1 MTQWLPLLGSLPVA
15 GAVLVGVL
23 ANNRTHRDGI
33 AAADERGRQAL
44 DAAQR
49 HVELSNIVGDQ
60 RDHDAWRR
68 EAVLA
73 AVASILETSA
83 SVRADLASCG
93 EWDLVTTDEIDNVG
107 AQIHKVIWD
116 RPSSML
122 TRLRVVAHRRIP
134 NKCEDLLRTLTAAQH
149 ITMQR
154 LKLHIDVEA
163 TVEELEEMAS
173 LWQKAMRHA
182 AEQERALVETTRIEL
197 GIEIATKSPVGA
209 TVTAPQP
216 VVESPVAD
224 AHSADGSATE
234 EDTAATDSR
243 TTESDPVESH
253 TTTTSASETDSTTVQ
268 ATEAHSAASPA
279 TAADATQETSSERTE
294 LDAGADVEPDPA
306 PGQQHRDNAAEPR
319 EPETVRV

>member
-15 GAVLVGVL
+15 GAVLVGVI
-23 ANNRTHRDGI
+23 ANNRTHRDAL

-49 HVELSNIVGDQ
+49 HVELSNMVGDQ
-60 RDHDAWRR
+60 RDHEAWRR

-93 EWDLVTTDEIDNVG
+93 DWELLTTEEIDNAG
-107 AQIHKVIWD
+107 AQIHKLIWGG
-116 RPSSML
+116 PSGML

-134 NKCEDLLRTLTAAQH
+134 NKCEDLLRTLTVAQH

-197 GIEIATKSPVGA
+197 GIEIASKTVGA
-209 TVTAPQP
+209 EPAPAPARVVAETQSPTAHSDAAESVEQEQQPSVPPQSADPQAQPEQVTETQP
-216 VVESPVAD
+216 IAESP
-224 AHSADGSATE
+224 H
-234 EDTAATDSR
+234 
-243 TTESDPVESH
+243 P
-253 TTTTSASETDSTTVQ
+253 
-268 ATEAHSAASPA
+268 TEALDNDPRD
-279 TAADATQETSSERTE
+279 AAD
-294 LDAGADVEPDPA
+294 
-306 PGQQHRDNAAEPR
+306 PR
-319 EPETVRV
+319 EAETVRA

>member
-15 GAVLVGVL
+15 GAVLVGVI
-23 ANNRTHRDGI
+23 ANNRTHREGI

-49 HVELSNIVGDQ
+49 NVELSNMVGDQ
-60 RDHDAWRR
+60 RDHEAWRR

-83 SVRADLASCG
+83 SVRADLTTCG
-93 EWDLVTTDEIDNVG
+93 EWDMVTTEEIDRFS

-116 RPSSML
+116 RPGGML

-182 AEQERALVETTRIEL
+182 AEQERSLVETTRIEL
-197 GIEIATKSPVGA
+197 GIEIASKGIGVDPVPA
-209 TVTAPQP
+209 VQSVVTETLSEEVEFEEVAAEQPEPSAEPQQSAEQQPAQLQQPVEPQQFAPPQQSAEQQHAEPQP
-216 VVESPVAD
+216 AEQQNEAAREDDPRD
-224 AHSADGSATE
+224 AI
-234 EDTAATDSR
+234 
-243 TTESDPVESH
+243 DPRDAVDPRD
-253 TTTTSASETDSTTVQ
+253 AQTVK
-268 ATEAHSAASPA
+268 
-279 TAADATQETSSERTE
+279 
-294 LDAGADVEPDPA
+294 V
-306 PGQQHRDNAAEPR
+306 
-319 EPETVRV
+319 

>member
-15 GAVLVGVL
+15 GAVLVGVI
-23 ANNRTHRDGI
+23 ANNRTHRDAL

-49 HVELSNIVGDQ
+49 HVELSNMVGDQ
-60 RDHDAWRR
+60 RDHEAWRR

-93 EWDLVTTDEIDNVG
+93 DWELLTTEEIDNAG
-107 AQIHKVIWD
+107 AQIHKLIWGG
-116 RPSSML
+116 PSGML

-134 NKCEDLLRTLTAAQH
+134 NKCEDLLRTLTVAQH

-197 GIEIATKSPVGA
+197 GIEIASKTVGA
-209 TVTAPQP
+209 EPAPAPARVVAETQSPTAHSDAAESVEQEQQPSVPPQSADPQAQPEQVTETQP
-216 VVESPVAD
+216 IAESPHPTD
-224 AHSADGSATE
+224 ALDN
-234 EDTAATDSR
+234 
-243 TTESDPVESH
+243 DPR
-253 TTTTSASETDSTTVQ
+253 D
-268 ATEAHSAASPA
+268 
-279 TAADATQETSSERTE
+279 AAD
-294 LDAGADVEPDPA
+294 
-306 PGQQHRDNAAEPR
+306 PR
-319 EPETVRV
+319 EAETVRA

>member
-15 GAVLVGVL
+15 GAVLVGVI
-23 ANNRTHRDGI
+23 ANNRTHREGI

-49 HVELSNIVGDQ
+49 NVELSNMVGDQ
-60 RDHDAWRR
+60 RDHEAWRR

-83 SVRADLASCG
+83 SVRADLTTCG
-93 EWDLVTTDEIDNVG
+93 EWDLVTADEIDSVG

-116 RPSSML
+116 RPGGML

-197 GIEIATKSPVGA
+197 GIEIATKGFGVDPVPL
-209 TVTAPQP
+209 PQP
-216 VVESPVAD
+216 VVAET
-224 AHSADGSATE
+224 GSAEVEFEEAIEEQPTE
-234 EDTAATDSR
+234 PAQSAELEQSAEPQPAA
-243 TTESDPVESH
+243 EPPH
-253 TTTTSASETDSTTVQ
+253 
-268 ATEAHSAASPA
+268 ATEALPVTETLPVTEAPQQDDPR
-279 TAADATQETSSERTE
+279 DAV
-294 LDAGADVEPDPA
+294 D
-306 PGQQHRDNAAEPR
+306 PR
-319 EPETVRV
+319 EAQTVKV

>member
-1 MTQWLPLLGSLPVA
+1 MF
-15 GAVLVGVL
+15 
-23 ANNRTHRDGI
+23 ANNRTHREGI

-49 HVELSNIVGDQ
+49 HVELSNMVGDQ
-60 RDHDAWRR
+60 RDHEAWRR

-83 SVRADLASCG
+83 SVRGDLASCG
-93 EWDLVTTDEIDNVG
+93 EWDLVTAEEIDGVG

-116 RPSSML
+116 RPGGTL

-182 AEQERALVETTRIEL
+182 AEQERALVEITRLEL
-197 GIEIATKSPVGA
+197 GIEIASKGPAAPPVPTA
-209 TVTAPQP
+209 QAPVAEPVAETPTAAPEPALAPEEHHTAVLRVVTADTEPP
-216 VVESPVAD
+216 AGTPETAPVAD
-224 AHSADGSATE
+224 E
-234 EDTAATDSR
+234 
-243 TTESDPVESH
+243 PV
-253 TTTTSASETDSTTVQ
+253 AQ
-268 ATEAHSAASPA
+268 R
-279 TAADATQETSSERTE
+279 Q
-294 LDAGADVEPDPA
+294 
-306 PGQQHRDNAAEPR
+306 AEPAQ
-319 EPETVRV
+319 V

>member
-15 GAVLVGVL
+15 AAVLVGVI

-49 HVELSNIVGDQ
+49 HVELSNMVGDQ
-60 RDHDAWRR
+60 RDHEAWRR
-68 EAVLA
+68 EAVLS

-83 SVRADLASCG
+83 SVRADLANCG
-93 EWDLVTTDEIDNVG
+93 DWDLVTTEEIDGVS

-116 RPSSML
+116 RPTSML

-182 AEQERALVETTRIEL
+182 AEQERALVETTRAEL
-197 GIEIATKSPVGA
+197 GVEIPSKGTVVQPVPAVREPVGEPTA
-209 TVTAPQP
+209 EPVTEPTA
-216 VVESPVAD
+216 ET
-224 AHSADGSATE
+224 GTE
-234 EDTAATDSR
+234 
-243 TTESDPVESH
+243 P
-253 TTTTSASETDSTTVQ
+253 
-268 ATEAHSAASPA
+268 ATEADMPE
-279 TAADATQETSSERTE
+279 Q
-294 LDAGADVEPDPA
+294 P
-306 PGQQHRDNAAEPR
+306 AAEQTAQLRLADMAPDEIAPDTDAR
-319 EPETVRV
+319 QAEPAKV

>member
-15 GAVLVGVL
+15 GAVLVGVI
-23 ANNRTHRDGI
+23 ANNRTHREGI

-49 HVELSNIVGDQ
+49 NVELSNMVGDQ
-60 RDHDAWRR
+60 RDHEAWRR

-83 SVRADLASCG
+83 SVRADLTTCG
-93 EWDLVTTDEIDNVG
+93 EWDLVTADEIDSVS

-116 RPSSML
+116 RPGGML

-197 GIEIATKSPVGA
+197 GIEIASKGVGVDPVPVPQPMVA
-209 TVTAPQP
+209 ETRSEEVEFEEVTSEPVQAQESAEPQQSTEPQQVAQQQPSAEPQQSAQTQQSAEPQQSAEVQHVNEAPQEDDP
-216 VVESPVAD
+216 RD
-224 AHSADGSATE
+224 AVD
-234 EDTAATDSR
+234 
-243 TTESDPVESH
+243 
-253 TTTTSASETDSTTVQ
+253 
-268 ATEAHSAASPA
+268 
-279 TAADATQETSSERTE
+279 
-294 LDAGADVEPDPA
+294 
-306 PGQQHRDNAAEPR
+306 PR
-319 EPETVRV
+319 EAQTVKV

>member
-1 MTQWLPLLGSLPVA
+1 MMTARCLGAMIGGVTQWLPLLGSLIVA
-15 GAVLVGVL
+15 AAVLVGVI
-23 ANNRTHRDGI
+23 ANNRTHREGI

-49 HVELSNIVGDQ
+49 NVELSNMVGDQ
-60 RDHDAWRR
+60 RDHEAWRR

-83 SVRADLASCG
+83 SVRADLTNCG
-93 EWDLVTTDEIDNVG
+93 DWDLVTTEEIDNVG

-197 GIEIATKSPVGA
+197 GIDIATKGPAVAPVPA
-209 TVTAPQP
+209 AVPEP
-216 VVESPVAD
+216 VVEEPAVEEPIAEEPVA
-224 AHSADGSATE
+224 A
-234 EDTAATDSR
+234 
-243 TTESDPVESH
+243 
-253 TTTTSASETDSTTVQ
+253 
-268 ATEAHSAASPA
+268 EA
-279 TAADATQETSSERTE
+279 
-294 LDAGADVEPDPA
+294 
-306 PGQQHRDNAAEPR
+306 AAEPQVEEQTAELR
-319 EPETVRV
+319 VVEVVEADVVEMRKAEPAQV

>member
-15 GAVLVGVL
+15 GAVLVGVI
-23 ANNRTHRDGI
+23 ANNRTHRDAL

-49 HVELSNIVGDQ
+49 HVELSNMVGDQ
-60 RDHDAWRR
+60 RDHEAWRR

-93 EWDLVTTDEIDNVG
+93 DWELLTVDEIDNAG
-107 AQIHKVIWD
+107 AQIHKLIWGG
-116 RPSSML
+116 PSGML

-134 NKCEDLLRTLTAAQH
+134 NKCEDLLRTLTVAQH

-197 GIEIATKSPVGA
+197 GIEIASKTVGA
-209 TVTAPQP
+209 EPAPAP
-216 VVESPVAD
+216 VRPVAETPSPT
-224 AHSADGSATE
+224 AHSDEPEAEQVTEQLPSVPPQSADLQAEPEQVTE
-234 EDTAATDSR
+234 TQP
-243 TTESDPVESH
+243 ESEHP
-253 TTTTSASETDSTTVQ
+253 
-268 ATEAHSAASPA
+268 TEALADDPRD
-279 TAADATQETSSERTE
+279 AAD
-294 LDAGADVEPDPA
+294 
-306 PGQQHRDNAAEPR
+306 PR
-319 EPETVRV
+319 EAETVRA

>member
-15 GAVLVGVL
+15 GAVLVGVI
-23 ANNRTHRDGI
+23 ANNRTHRDAL

-49 HVELSNIVGDQ
+49 HVELSNMVGDQ
-60 RDHDAWRR
+60 RDHEAWRR

-93 EWDLVTTDEIDNVG
+93 DWELLTVDEIDNVG

-116 RPSSML
+116 RPSAML

-197 GIEIATKSPVGA
+197 GIEIASKTVGA
-209 TVTAPQP
+209 
-216 VVESPVAD
+216 E
-224 AHSADGSATE
+224 
-234 EDTAATDSR
+234 
-243 TTESDPVESH
+243 
-253 TTTTSASETDSTTVQ
+253 
-268 ATEAHSAASPA
+268 
-279 TAADATQETSSERTE
+279 
-294 LDAGADVEPDPA
+294 PA
-306 PGQQHRDNAAEPR
+306 PAPIRVVAETPSPTEDSEEPESEQVTEQLQSVPQQSDGTQSQPEPSPETQAIAESQHPAENPDNDPRDAIDPR
-319 EPETVRV
+319 EAETVRA

>member
-15 GAVLVGVL
+15 GAVLVGVM
-23 ANNRTHRDGI
+23 ANNRTHRDAI

-44 DAAQR
+44 DASQR
-49 HVELSNIVGDQ
+49 NVELSNMVGDQ
-60 RDHDAWRR
+60 RDHEAWRR

-83 SVRADLASCG
+83 SVRADLTTCG
-93 EWDLVTTDEIDNVG
+93 EWDMVTNDEIDRFS
-107 AQIHKVIWD
+107 AQVHKVIWD
-116 RPSSML
+116 RPGGML

-163 TVEELEEMAS
+163 TVDELEEMAS

-197 GIEIATKSPVGA
+197 GIEIASKGVDPVPQSVVVETRSA
-209 TVTAPQP
+209 EVAFEEVASEQPTQQQPEPQQYAEPQP
-216 VVESPVAD
+216 PAEAQHHAEPSEPAEQQQLSVEPQQSQPP
-224 AHSADGSATE
+224 
-234 EDTAATDSR
+234 TAAQHANGSPQQD
-243 TTESDPVESH
+243 DPRV
-253 TTTTSASETDSTTVQ
+253 D
-268 ATEAHSAASPA
+268 
-279 TAADATQETSSERTE
+279 
-294 LDAGADVEPDPA
+294 
-306 PGQQHRDNAAEPR
+306 PR
-319 EPETVRV
+319 EAQTVRI

>member
-15 GAVLVGVL
+15 GAVLVGVI
-23 ANNRTHRDGI
+23 ANNRTHRAGI

-44 DAAQR
+44 DTAQR
-49 HVELSNIVGDQ
+49 NVELSNMVGDQ
-60 RDHDAWRR
+60 RDHEAWRR

-73 AVASILETSA
+73 AVASILEISA
-83 SVRADLASCG
+83 SVRADLTTCG
-93 EWDLVTTDEIDNVG
+93 EWDLVTADEIDSVG

-116 RPSSML
+116 RPGGML

-197 GIEIATKSPVGA
+197 GIEIASKGGGVDPVP
-209 TVTAPQP
+209 APQP
-216 VVESPVAD
+216 VIAETRSEEAVFED
-224 AHSADGSATE
+224 ATE
-234 EDTAATDSR
+234 ER
-243 TTESDPVESH
+243 
-253 TTTTSASETDSTTVQ
+253 
-268 ATEAHSAASPA
+268 PA
-279 TAADATQETSSERTE
+279 TP
-294 LDAGADVEPDPA
+294 EPS
-306 PGQQHRDNAAEPR
+306 AEPTQSAPQQQADPQQPAEGPQLVEAPHPVDSPHANEIPQEDDPR
-319 EPETVRV
+319 EAVDPREAQTVKV

>member
-15 GAVLVGVL
+15 GAVLVGVI
-23 ANNRTHRDGI
+23 ANNRTHREGI

-49 HVELSNIVGDQ
+49 NVELSNMVGDQ
-60 RDHDAWRR
+60 RDHEAWRR

-73 AVASILETSA
+73 AVASILEMSA
-83 SVRADLASCG
+83 SVRADLTTCG
-93 EWDLVTTDEIDNVG
+93 EWDLVTTDEIDNVS

-116 RPSSML
+116 RPGGTL

-163 TVEELEEMAS
+163 TVEELEQMAS

-197 GIEIATKSPVGA
+197 GIEIASKGGGADPVP
-209 TVTAPQP
+209 APQP
-216 VVESPVAD
+216 VVAETPSDEVGVEEVTAEQP
-224 AHSADGSATE
+224 TE
-234 EDTAATDSR
+234 PRPPAEPQPP
-243 TTESDPVESH
+243 TEPEQ
-253 TTTTSASETDSTTVQ
+253 STEPQ
-268 ATEAHSAASPA
+268 QPTEAPQLIEARPTNEAPQEDDPR
-279 TAADATQETSSERTE
+279 DA
-294 LDAGADVEPDPA
+294 VDPLEA
-306 PGQQHRDNAAEPR
+306 Q
-319 EPETVRV
+319 TVKV

>member
-15 GAVLVGVL
+15 GAVLVGVI
-23 ANNRTHRDGI
+23 ANNRTHREGI

-49 HVELSNIVGDQ
+49 NVELSNMVGDQ
-60 RDHDAWRR
+60 RDHEAWRR

-83 SVRADLASCG
+83 SVRADLTTCG
-93 EWDLVTTDEIDNVG
+93 EWDMVTVEEIDRFS
-107 AQIHKVIWD
+107 ADIHKVIWD
-116 RPSSML
+116 RPGGML

-182 AEQERALVETTRIEL
+182 AEQERSLVETTRIEL
-197 GIEIATKSPVGA
+197 GIEIAAKGIGVDPVP
-209 TVTAPQP
+209 APQP
-216 VVESPVAD
+216 SVAETRSAEAEYEVDPQPSAESREPAGQQTAHAQLEPSEPQQPAHFAHAD
-224 AHSADGSATE
+224 QQQSDQFAHADQQQA
-234 EDTAATDSR
+234 
-243 TTESDPVESH
+243 H
-253 TTTTSASETDSTTVQ
+253 VQ
-268 ATEAHSAASPA
+268 ADDQQQPAQLQQSAQPQQSAAQPSDEQK
-279 TAADATQETSSERTE
+279 TDALS
-294 LDAGADVEPDPA
+294 V
-306 PGQQHRDNAAEPR
+306 H
-319 EPETVRV
+319 

>member
-1 MTQWLPLLGSLPVA
+1 MTQWLPLLGSLVVA
-15 GAVLVGVL
+15 AAVLVGVI
-23 ANNRTHRDGI
+23 ANNRTHREGI

-49 HVELSNIVGDQ
+49 NVELSNMVGDQ
-60 RDHDAWRR
+60 RDHEAWRR

-83 SVRADLASCG
+83 SVRADLTSCG
-93 EWDLVTTDEIDNVG
+93 EWDLVTPEEIDSVG

-116 RPSSML
+116 RPNGML

-197 GIEIATKSPVGA
+197 GIDIATKGPAVPPVPA
-209 TVTAPQP
+209 PAPPVAEPVAEPVDETPVEDAAFEQEIEEQTAELRAVE
-216 VVESPVAD
+216 VVEDV
-224 AHSADGSATE
+224 
-234 EDTAATDSR
+234 
-243 TTESDPVESH
+243 VE
-253 TTTTSASETDSTTVQ
+253 ARQ
-268 ATEAHSAASPA
+268 
-279 TAADATQETSSERTE
+279 
-294 LDAGADVEPDPA
+294 
-306 PGQQHRDNAAEPR
+306 AEPAQ
-319 EPETVRV
+319 V

>member
-15 GAVLVGVL
+15 GAVLVGVM
-23 ANNRTHRDGI
+23 ANNRTHRAGI
-33 AAADERGRQAL
+33 TAADERGRQAL

-49 HVELSNIVGDQ
+49 NVELSNMVGDQ
-60 RDHDAWRR
+60 RDHEAWRR

-83 SVRADLASCG
+83 SVRADLTTCG
-93 EWDLVTTDEIDNVG
+93 EWDLVTADEIDSVG

-116 RPSSML
+116 RPGGML

-182 AEQERALVETTRIEL
+182 AEQERSLVETTRIEL
-197 GIEIATKSPVGA
+197 GIEIATKGLAVEPVPE
-209 TVTAPQP
+209 PQP
-216 VVESPVAD
+216 VVAESRLQEAEFE
-224 AHSADGSATE
+224 AATE
-234 EDTAATDSR
+234 ERPTVPEQSAEPQQSAEPEQSAQPQQLA
-243 TTESDPVESH
+243 DPQS
-253 TTTTSASETDSTTVQ
+253 SAEPQ
-268 ATEAHSAASPA
+268 RATEAPQQDDPR
-279 TAADATQETSSERTE
+279 DAV
-294 LDAGADVEPDPA
+294 D
-306 PGQQHRDNAAEPR
+306 PR
-319 EPETVRV
+319 EAQTVKV

>member
-23 ANNRTHRDGI
+23 ANNRTHRDAI
-33 AAADERGRQAL
+33 ASADERGRQAL

-49 HVELSNIVGDQ
+49 HVELSNMVGDQ
-60 RDHDAWRR
+60 RDHEAWRR

-93 EWDLVTTDEIDNVG
+93 DWELLTTEEIDNAG
-107 AQIHKVIWD
+107 AQIHKLIWGG
-116 RPSSML
+116 PSGML

-134 NKCEDLLRTLTAAQH
+134 NKCEDLLRTLTVAQH

-197 GIEIATKSPVGA
+197 GIEIASKTVGA
-209 TVTAPQP
+209 EPAPVPVRP
-216 VVESPVAD
+216 VVETPSPT
-224 AHSADGSATE
+224 AHSDEAESEQEQLQSVPEQSADIKAE
-234 EDTAATDSR
+234 PE
-243 TTESDPVESH
+243 
-253 TTTTSASETDSTTVQ
+253 Q
-268 ATEAHSAASPA
+268 ATEPQPITESEHPTEALANDPRD
-279 TAADATQETSSERTE
+279 AAD
-294 LDAGADVEPDPA
+294 
-306 PGQQHRDNAAEPR
+306 PR
-319 EPETVRV
+319 EAETVRA

>member
-15 GAVLVGVL
+15 GAVLVGVM
-23 ANNRTHRDGI
+23 ANNRTHRDAI

-44 DAAQR
+44 DASQR
-49 HVELSNIVGDQ
+49 NVELSNMVGDQ
-60 RDHDAWRR
+60 RDHEAWRR

-83 SVRADLASCG
+83 SVRADLTTCG
-93 EWDLVTTDEIDNVG
+93 EWDMVTNDEIDRFS
-107 AQIHKVIWD
+107 AQVHKVIWD
-116 RPSSML
+116 RPGGML

-163 TVEELEEMAS
+163 TVDELEEMAS

-197 GIEIATKSPVGA
+197 GIEIASKGIGVEPVPI
-209 TVTAPQP
+209 PQP
-216 VVESPVAD
+216 VVAETRSAADESVDPEPAQP
-224 AHSADGSATE
+224 HQSAE
-234 EDTAATDSR
+234 PPQAAER
-243 TTESDPVESH
+243 QSDRLP
-253 TTTTSASETDSTTVQ
+253 ASDDQHYAQQQQTVQLHRHAEQQ
-268 ATEAHSAASPA
+268 ATEADHVNASPQQ
-279 TAADATQETSSERTE
+279 ADPSEAIDPR
-294 LDAGADVEPDPA
+294 DA
-306 PGQQHRDNAAEPR
+306 H
-319 EPETVRV
+319 TVKV

>member
-15 GAVLVGVL
+15 GAVLVGVI
-23 ANNRTHRDGI
+23 ANNRTHREGI

-44 DAAQR
+44 DASQR
-49 HVELSNIVGDQ
+49 NVELSNMVGDQ
-60 RDHDAWRR
+60 RDHEAWRR

-83 SVRADLASCG
+83 SVRADLTTCG
-93 EWDLVTTDEIDNVG
+93 EWDLVTADEIDSVS

-116 RPSSML
+116 RPGGML

-197 GIEIATKSPVGA
+197 GIEIASKGIGA
-209 TVTAPQP
+209 EPVTAPQP
-216 VVESPVAD
+216 QLAETSPEEVEF
-224 AHSADGSATE
+224 GE
-234 EDTAATDSR
+234 AA
-243 TTESDPVESH
+243 
-253 TTTTSASETDSTTVQ
+253 ETD
-268 ATEAHSAASPA
+268 
-279 TAADATQETSSERTE
+279 
-294 LDAGADVEPDPA
+294 EPEP
-306 PGQQHRDNAAEPR
+306 PIEPPPAAEPELPIEPPQPAAAELPAQPPQPAQEQLPSEAPPQEDPRDAVDPR
-319 EPETVRV
+319 ESQTVKV

>member
-23 ANNRTHRDGI
+23 ANNRTHRDAL

-49 HVELSNIVGDQ
+49 HVELSNMVGDQ
-60 RDHDAWRR
+60 RDHEAWRR

-93 EWDLVTTDEIDNVG
+93 DWELLTVDEIDNVG

-116 RPSSML
+116 RPSGML

-197 GIEIATKSPVGA
+197 GIEIASKTVGA
-209 TVTAPQP
+209 EPAPVP
-216 VVESPVAD
+216 VRPVAETPSPT
-224 AHSADGSATE
+224 AHSDEPESEQVTEQPQSVPERSADIKAE
-234 EDTAATDSR
+234 PE
-243 TTESDPVESH
+243 
-253 TTTTSASETDSTTVQ
+253 Q
-268 ATEAHSAASPA
+268 ATETQPIAESEHPTEALADDPRD
-279 TAADATQETSSERTE
+279 AAD
-294 LDAGADVEPDPA
+294 
-306 PGQQHRDNAAEPR
+306 PR
-319 EPETVRV
+319 EAETVRA

>member
-15 GAVLVGVL
+15 GAVLVGVI
-23 ANNRTHRDGI
+23 ANNRTHREGI

-49 HVELSNIVGDQ
+49 NVELSNMVGDQ
-60 RDHDAWRR
+60 RDHEAWRR

-83 SVRADLASCG
+83 SVRSDLTTCG
-93 EWDLVTTDEIDNVG
+93 EWDLVTADEIDGVG

-116 RPSSML
+116 RPGSML

-197 GIEIATKSPVGA
+197 GIEIASKGTGAEPVP
-209 TVTAPQP
+209 APQP
-216 VVESPVAD
+216 ATTETRSEEVAFEE
-224 AHSADGSATE
+224 ATE
-234 EDTAATDSR
+234 ER
-243 TTESDPVESH
+243 PTEPER
-253 TTTTSASETDSTTVQ
+253 SA
-268 ATEAHSAASPA
+268 
-279 TAADATQETSSERTE
+279 
-294 LDAGADVEPDPA
+294 EPE
-306 PGQQHRDNAAEPR
+306 QQPR
-319 EPETVRV
+319 EPEQAVEPQQAVEPERANEAARQDDPRDAVDPREAQTVKV

>member
-1 MTQWLPLLGSLPVA
+1 MTQWLPLLGSLVVA
-15 GAVLVGVL
+15 AAVLVGVI
-23 ANNRTHRDGI
+23 ANNRTHREGI

-49 HVELSNIVGDQ
+49 NVELSNMVGDQ
-60 RDHDAWRR
+60 RDHEAWRR

-73 AVASILETSA
+73 AVAAILETSA
-83 SVRADLASCG
+83 SVRADLTSCG
-93 EWDLVTTDEIDNVG
+93 EWDLVTAEEIDGVG

-116 RPSSML
+116 RPTAML

-182 AEQERALVETTRIEL
+182 AEQERALVETTRVEL
-197 GIEIATKSPVGA
+197 GIDIATTKGPAVAPVP
-209 TVTAPQP
+209 APEPQVAEPVAEPVAEAAAEP
-216 VVESPVAD
+216 VVETPVEEAPFEQPVEEHTAVLRLAD
-224 AHSADGSATE
+224 A
-234 EDTAATDSR
+234 
-243 TTESDPVESH
+243 
-253 TTTTSASETDSTTVQ
+253 
-268 ATEAHSAASPA
+268 
-279 TAADATQETSSERTE
+279 
-294 LDAGADVEPDPA
+294 VEPPA
-306 PGQQHRDNAAEPR
+306 EARQAEPAK
-319 EPETVRV
+319 V

>member
-15 GAVLVGVL
+15 GAVLVGVI
-23 ANNRTHRDGI
+23 ANNRTHRAGI

-44 DAAQR
+44 DASQR
-49 HVELSNIVGDQ
+49 NVELSNMVGDQ
-60 RDHDAWRR
+60 RDHEAWRR

-83 SVRADLASCG
+83 SVRADLATCG
-93 EWDLVTTDEIDNVG
+93 EWDMVTTDEIDRFS

-116 RPSSML
+116 RPGGML

-197 GIEIATKSPVGA
+197 GIEIASKGMGVEPVP
-209 TVTAPQP
+209 VPQP
-216 VVESPVAD
+216 LVAETGTED
-224 AHSADGSATE
+224 AEFEEVTETVPAEAEQSAQPQPSAE
-234 EDTAATDSR
+234 PAQ
-243 TTESDPVESH
+243 
-253 TTTTSASETDSTTVQ
+253 TVQ
-268 ATEAHSAASPA
+268 PPQPDEPQQSPELQQSAESQQPNEAVREDDP
-279 TAADATQETSSERTE
+279 R
-294 LDAGADVEPDPA
+294 GAVD
-306 PGQQHRDNAAEPR
+306 PR
-319 EPETVRV
+319 EAQTIKV

>member
-15 GAVLVGVL
+15 GAVLVGVI
-23 ANNRTHRDGI
+23 ANNRTHREGI

-49 HVELSNIVGDQ
+49 NVELSNMVGDQ
-60 RDHDAWRR
+60 RDHEAWRR

-93 EWDLVTTDEIDNVG
+93 EWDLVTVDEIDAVS

-116 RPSSML
+116 SPSSML

-197 GIEIATKSPVGA
+197 GIEIATKGPAAPVL
-209 TVTAPQP
+209 QP
-216 VVESPVAD
+216 PMEPEPEPVAPEGTD
-224 AHSADGSATE
+224 NTD
-234 EDTAATDSR
+234 DTDELT
-243 TTESDPVESH
+243 
-253 TTTTSASETDSTTVQ
+253 ASEDNTQQ
-268 ATEAHSAASPA
+268 AER
-279 TAADATQETSSERTE
+279 DAE
-294 LDAGADVEPDPA
+294 EPDDTRTR
-306 PGQQHRDNAAEPR
+306 QAEPAQ
-319 EPETVRV
+319 V

>member
-1 MTQWLPLLGSLPVA
+1 MTQWLPLLGSLVVA
-15 GAVLVGVL
+15 AAVLVGVI

-49 HVELSNIVGDQ
+49 NVELSNMVGDQ
-60 RDHDAWRR
+60 RDHEAWRR

-83 SVRADLASCG
+83 SVRADLTSCG
-93 EWDLVTTDEIDNVG
+93 EWDLVTAEEIDNVG

-116 RPSSML
+116 RPNGML

-197 GIEIATKSPVGA
+197 GIDIATKGPAVPPVP
-209 TVTAPQP
+209 APAPPVAEP
-216 VVESPVAD
+216 VVEPVAELVD
-224 AHSADGSATE
+224 ET
-234 EDTAATDSR
+234 
-243 TTESDPVESH
+243 PVEEAAFEPEAEEQ
-253 TTTTSASETDSTTVQ
+253 TAELRV
-268 ATEAHSAASPA
+268 TEVAE
-279 TAADATQETSSERTE
+279 DE
-294 LDAGADVEPDPA
+294 VEA
-306 PGQQHRDNAAEPR
+306 LQAEPAK
-319 EPETVRV
+319 V

>member
-15 GAVLVGVL
+15 GAVLVGVI
-23 ANNRTHRDGI
+23 ANNRTHRDAL

-49 HVELSNIVGDQ
+49 HVELSNMVGDQ
-60 RDHDAWRR
+60 RDHEAWRR

-93 EWDLVTTDEIDNVG
+93 DWELLTVDEIDNVG

-116 RPSSML
+116 RPSGML

-197 GIEIATKSPVGA
+197 GIEIASKTVGA
-209 TVTAPQP
+209 EPAPVPVRP
-216 VVESPVAD
+216 VVENPPPTEHSDEPESEQPQSVPQQ
-224 AHSADGSATE
+224 SADIQDEPEQVTVTQPIA
-234 EDTAATDSR
+234 
-243 TTESDPVESH
+243 ESEHP
-253 TTTTSASETDSTTVQ
+253 
-268 ATEAHSAASPA
+268 TEAVDNSPRD
-279 TAADATQETSSERTE
+279 AAD
-294 LDAGADVEPDPA
+294 
-306 PGQQHRDNAAEPR
+306 PR
-319 EPETVRV
+319 EAETVRA

>member
-1 MTQWLPLLGSLPVA
+1 MTQWLPLLGSLIVA
-15 GAVLVGVL
+15 AAVLVGVI
-23 ANNRTHRDGI
+23 ANNRTHREGI

-49 HVELSNIVGDQ
+49 NVELSNMVGDQ
-60 RDHDAWRR
+60 RDHEAWRR

-83 SVRADLASCG
+83 SVRADLTNCG
-93 EWDLVTTDEIDNVG
+93 DWDLVTTEEIDNVG

-197 GIEIATKSPVGA
+197 GIDIATKGPAVAPVPA
-209 TVTAPQP
+209 AVPEP
-216 VVESPVAD
+216 VVEEPAVEEPIAEVPVA
-224 AHSADGSATE
+224 A
-234 EDTAATDSR
+234 
-243 TTESDPVESH
+243 
-253 TTTTSASETDSTTVQ
+253 
-268 ATEAHSAASPA
+268 EA
-279 TAADATQETSSERTE
+279 
-294 LDAGADVEPDPA
+294 
-306 PGQQHRDNAAEPR
+306 AAEPQVEEQTAELR
-319 EPETVRV
+319 VVEVVEADVVEMRKAEPAQV

>member
-15 GAVLVGVL
+15 AAVLAGVIV
-23 ANNRTHRDGI
+23 NNRTHREGI

-49 HVELSNIVGDQ
+49 HVELSNMVGDQ
-60 RDHDAWRR
+60 RDHEAWRR

-83 SVRADLASCG
+83 SVRADLTSCG
-93 EWDLVTTDEIDNVG
+93 EWDLVTAEEIDGVG

-116 RPSSML
+116 RPTAML

-154 LKLHIDVEA
+154 LKLHIDPEA

-182 AEQERALVETTRIEL
+182 AEQERALVETTRGEL
-197 GIEIATKSPVGA
+197 GIDIPTKG
-209 TVTAPQP
+209 TAVQP
-216 VVESPVAD
+216 VPAPAPPVA
-224 AHSADGSATE
+224 E
-234 EDTAATDSR
+234 P
-243 TTESDPVESH
+243 PVE
-253 TTTTSASETDSTTVQ
+253 
-268 ATEAHSAASPA
+268 AA
-279 TAADATQETSSERTE
+279 
-294 LDAGADVEPDPA
+294 
-306 PGQQHRDNAAEPR
+306 AAEPAAE
-319 EPETVRV
+319 EPEQPEPREQAEQPEVPAAEQTAQLRLADAAEDPADPRQAEPAKV

>member
-1 MTQWLPLLGSLPVA
+1 VTQWLPLLGSLPVA
-15 GAVLVGVL
+15 AAVLAGVIV
-23 ANNRTHRDGI
+23 NNRTHREGI

-49 HVELSNIVGDQ
+49 HVELSNMVGDQ
-60 RDHDAWRR
+60 RDHEAWRR

-83 SVRADLASCG
+83 SVRADLTSCG
-93 EWDLVTTDEIDNVG
+93 EWDLVTAEEIDGVG

-116 RPSSML
+116 RPTAML

-154 LKLHIDVEA
+154 LKLHIDPEA

-182 AEQERALVETTRIEL
+182 AEQERALVETTRGEL
-197 GIEIATKSPVGA
+197 GIDIPTKG
-209 TVTAPQP
+209 TAVQP
-216 VVESPVAD
+216 VPAPAPPVA
-224 AHSADGSATE
+224 E
-234 EDTAATDSR
+234 P
-243 TTESDPVESH
+243 PVE
-253 TTTTSASETDSTTVQ
+253 
-268 ATEAHSAASPA
+268 AA
-279 TAADATQETSSERTE
+279 
-294 LDAGADVEPDPA
+294 
-306 PGQQHRDNAAEPR
+306 AAEPAVE
-319 EPETVRV
+319 EPEQPEQVEQPEVPAAEQTAQLRLADAAEDPADPRQAEPAKV

>member
-15 GAVLVGVL
+15 GAVLVGVFV
-23 ANNRTHRDGI
+23 NNRTHREGI

-49 HVELSNIVGDQ
+49 HVELSNMVGDQ
-60 RDHDAWRR
+60 RDHEAWRR

-83 SVRADLASCG
+83 SVRGDLASCG
-93 EWDLVTTDEIDNVG
+93 EWDLVTAEEIDGVG

-116 RPSSML
+116 RPGGIL

-182 AEQERALVETTRIEL
+182 AEQERALVEITRLEL
-197 GIEIATKSPVGA
+197 GIEIASKGPAAPPVPA
-209 TVTAPQP
+209 AQAPVAEPVAETPTAAPEPALAPEEHHTAVLRVVTADTEPP
-216 VVESPVAD
+216 APGTPETAPVAD
-224 AHSADGSATE
+224 E
-234 EDTAATDSR
+234 
-243 TTESDPVESH
+243 PV
-253 TTTTSASETDSTTVQ
+253 AQ
-268 ATEAHSAASPA
+268 R
-279 TAADATQETSSERTE
+279 Q
-294 LDAGADVEPDPA
+294 
-306 PGQQHRDNAAEPR
+306 AEPAQ
-319 EPETVRV
+319 V

>member
-23 ANNRTHRDGI
+23 ANNRTHRDAI
-33 AAADERGRQAL
+33 ASADERGRQAL

-49 HVELSNIVGDQ
+49 HVELSNMVGDQ
-60 RDHDAWRR
+60 RDHEAWRR

-93 EWDLVTTDEIDNVG
+93 DWELLTTEEIDNAG
-107 AQIHKVIWD
+107 AQIHKLIWGG
-116 RPSSML
+116 PSGML

-134 NKCEDLLRTLTAAQH
+134 NKCEDLLRTLTVAQH

-197 GIEIATKSPVGA
+197 GIEIASKTVGA
-209 TVTAPQP
+209 EPAPVPVRPVAETPPPTAHSDAPESVEPQQPPSAPQQ
-216 VVESPVAD
+216 
-224 AHSADGSATE
+224 SAD
-234 EDTAATDSR
+234 
-243 TTESDPVESH
+243 
-253 TTTTSASETDSTTVQ
+253 VQ
-268 ATEAHSAASPA
+268 AEPEQVAETQPLAESEHPSEALDDDPRD
-279 TAADATQETSSERTE
+279 AADPR
-294 LDAGADVEPDPA
+294 
-306 PGQQHRDNAAEPR
+306 AA
-319 EPETVRV
+319 ETVRA

>member
-15 GAVLVGVL
+15 GAVLVGVM
-23 ANNRTHRDGI
+23 ANNRTHRAGI
-33 AAADERGRQAL
+33 TAADERGRQAL

-49 HVELSNIVGDQ
+49 NVELSNMVGDQ
-60 RDHDAWRR
+60 RDHEAWRR

-83 SVRADLASCG
+83 SVRADLTTCG
-93 EWDLVTTDEIDNVG
+93 EWDLVTADEIDSVG

-116 RPSSML
+116 RPGGML

-197 GIEIATKSPVGA
+197 GIEIATKGLAVEPVPE
-209 TVTAPQP
+209 PQP
-216 VVESPVAD
+216 VVAESRLQEAEFE
-224 AHSADGSATE
+224 AATE
-234 EDTAATDSR
+234 ERPTVPEQSAEPQQSAEPEQS
-243 TTESDPVESH
+243 EPQQSADPQS
-253 TTTTSASETDSTTVQ
+253 SAEPQ
-268 ATEAHSAASPA
+268 RATEAPQQDDPR
-279 TAADATQETSSERTE
+279 DAV
-294 LDAGADVEPDPA
+294 D
-306 PGQQHRDNAAEPR
+306 PR
-319 EPETVRV
+319 EAQTVKV

>member
-15 GAVLVGVL
+15 GAVLVGVI
-23 ANNRTHRDGI
+23 ANNRTHREGI

-49 HVELSNIVGDQ
+49 NVELSNMVGDQ
-60 RDHDAWRR
+60 RDHEAWRR

-73 AVASILETSA
+73 SVASILEISA
-83 SVRADLASCG
+83 SVRADLTTCG
-93 EWDLVTTDEIDNVG
+93 EWDLVTAEEIDSVG

-116 RPSSML
+116 RPGGML

-197 GIEIATKSPVGA
+197 GIEIASKGGGVDPVP
-209 TVTAPQP
+209 APQP
-216 VVESPVAD
+216 VVAETRSEEAVFEE
-224 AHSADGSATE
+224 ATE
-234 EDTAATDSR
+234 ERPAEPEPSAEPTQSAPQR
-243 TTESDPVESH
+243 QSDPQQSAEAPQLVEAAQPVETPH
-253 TTTTSASETDSTTVQ
+253 TNETPQEDD
-268 ATEAHSAASPA
+268 PR
-279 TAADATQETSSERTE
+279 DAV
-294 LDAGADVEPDPA
+294 D
-306 PGQQHRDNAAEPR
+306 PR
-319 EPETVRV
+319 EAQTVKV

>member
-15 GAVLVGVL
+15 GAVLVGVI
-23 ANNRTHRDGI
+23 ANNRTHREGI

-44 DAAQR
+44 DASQR
-49 HVELSNIVGDQ
+49 NVELSNMVGDQ
-60 RDHDAWRR
+60 RDHEAWRR

-83 SVRADLASCG
+83 SVRADLTTCG
-93 EWDLVTTDEIDNVG
+93 EWDLVTADEIDSVS

-116 RPSSML
+116 RPGGML

-197 GIEIATKSPVGA
+197 GIEIASKGIGA
-209 TVTAPQP
+209 EPVTAPQP
-216 VVESPVAD
+216 QLAETSPEEAEFGEVA
-224 AHSADGSATE
+224 
-234 EDTAATDSR
+234 
-243 TTESDPVESH
+243 
-253 TTTTSASETDSTTVQ
+253 ETD
-268 ATEAHSAASPA
+268 
-279 TAADATQETSSERTE
+279 
-294 LDAGADVEPDPA
+294 EPEP
-306 PGQQHRDNAAEPR
+306 PIEPPPAAEPELPIEPPQPAAAELPAQPPQPAQEQPPSEAPPQEDPRDAVDPR
-319 EPETVRV
+319 ESQTVKV